1 MSTTANYAS
10 TPKNSGA
17 QIATANTGRDGTGT
31 LGTVYTA
38 GTNGSRIDSLDI
50 QATGTT
56 TAGMIRF
63 FISIDTGT
71 TKRLIGE
78 VPVLAI
84 TAAATT
90 PCFQTVLTSQN
101 ASFMQNGL
109 SLDIESIIG
118 INPVDLD
125 STSYEIDM
133 GVTRSFAAEEITITI
148 DTSYPVT
155 DNVRQLLIENFIR
168 NPTNNYWKEVKKEIK
183 SKRDAVTS

>member
-10 TPKNSGA
+10 TAKNSGA
-17 QIATANTGRDGTGT
+17 QISTANTARDGTGT

-38 GTNGSRIDSLDI
+38 GASGSRIDSLII

-63 FISIDTGT
+63 FSSIDAGT
-71 TKRLIGE
+71 TKRLIAE
-78 VPVLAI
+78 VPVLAV

-109 SLDIESIIG
+109 VLQANSLLYAS
-118 INPVDLD
+118 
-125 STSYEIDM
+125 
-133 GVTRSFAAEEITITI
+133 
-148 DTSYPVT
+148 
-155 DNVRQLLIENFIR
+155 
-168 NPTNNYWKEVKKEIK
+168 TNNAEAFNVI
-183 SKRDAVTS
+183 AVNAGDF

>member
-1 MSTTANYAS
+1 MSTSANYAA

-17 QIATANTGRDGTGT
+17 QIATANTARDGTGT

-38 GTNGSRIDSLDI
+38 GTSGSRIDSMSL

-63 FISIDTGT
+63 FVSIDSGT

-78 VPVLAI
+78 VPVTAI

-90 PCFQTVLTSQN
+90 PVWQAVITSQN

-109 SLDIESIIG
+109 VLQANAILYAS
-118 INPVDLD
+118 
-125 STSYEIDM
+125 
-133 GVTRSFAAEEITITI
+133 
-148 DTSYPVT
+148 
-155 DNVRQLLIENFIR
+155 
-168 NPTNNYWKEVKKEIK
+168 TNNAETFN
-183 SKRDAVTS
+183 VTALNAGDF

>member
-1 MSTTANYAS
+1 MSTSANYAA

-17 QIATANTGRDGTGT
+17 QISTANTARDGTGT

-38 GTNGSRIDSLDI
+38 GDGGSRIDSIVI

-63 FISIDTGT
+63 FSSIDAGT

-78 VPVLAI
+78 FPVIAI

-90 PCFQTVLTSQN
+90 PVFAVTLTSQN

-109 SLDIESIIG
+109 VLQANSI
-118 INPVDLD
+118 L
-125 STSYEIDM
+125 Y
-133 GVTRSFAAEEITITI
+133 AA
-148 DTSYPVT
+148 
-155 DNVRQLLIENFIR
+155 
-168 NPTNNYWKEVKKEIK
+168 TNNAETFNVV
-183 SKRDAVTS
+183 AVNAGDF

>member
-1 MSTTANYAS
+1 MSTSANYAA

-17 QIATANTGRDGTGT
+17 QISTANTARDGTGT

-38 GTNGSRIDSLDI
+38 GAGGSRIDSIVI

-63 FISIDTGT
+63 FSSIDAGT

-78 VPVLAI
+78 FPVIAI

-90 PCFQTVLTSQN
+90 PVFAVTLTSQN

-109 SLDIESIIG
+109 VLQATSI
-118 INPVDLD
+118 L
-125 STSYEIDM
+125 Y
-133 GVTRSFAAEEITITI
+133 AA
-148 DTSYPVT
+148 
-155 DNVRQLLIENFIR
+155 
-168 NPTNNYWKEVKKEIK
+168 TNNAEAFNVV
-183 SKRDAVTS
+183 AVNAGDF